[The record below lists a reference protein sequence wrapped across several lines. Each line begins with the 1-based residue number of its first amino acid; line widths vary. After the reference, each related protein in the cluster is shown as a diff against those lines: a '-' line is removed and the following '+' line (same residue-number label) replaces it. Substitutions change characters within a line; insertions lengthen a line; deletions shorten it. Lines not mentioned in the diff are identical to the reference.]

1 MLVGEVK
8 QSEKNIAAEFD
19 VQSFPTLVVLSPEH
33 GVVRFEGKLNR
44 DSLKSFLDQYALKK
58 AEKIKQEKKPE
69 KKVIKKVEAIDSNEA
84 MKRHCLDTG
93 FICVV
98 AITDDEN
105 KQETTDVLNGLKQ
118 KKTGYEYGWIH
129 ASQSKD
135 IAHLLQLPEDY
146 PSLFILHPTK
156 QVYRNYVGAFD
167 EKNVQQWLERIQS
180 GTLDA
185 WPYKE
190 RQKEEVEELEQR
202 NQELLQTIHTLT
214 CKINQLESDSF
225 EQERK
230 KAREVQKIETVW
242 ETKLKTIKD
251 EYEQEIVALKS
262 AQEAVSWDPWSNESS
277 DSYAKCMQHSAL
289 SEISSTQDLPPQL
302 QSQMNSLLPK
312 TPPDSAL
319 AFSSLLSNDDCCYL
333 SDTWYAKKQQDEASK
348 ATLFKEKKN
357 DCFSRKTENTS
368 DIPFKP
374 NDSSTDTLSS
384 SDNFLKPQLWTQT
397 MVGYWMWKY
406 TRNRLGLSV
415 NRHKRFFW
423 IHPYTRILYWSTQ
436 EPGKHPSEPIK
447 NVLTLIING

>member
-1 MLVGEVK
+1 M
-8 QSEKNIAAEFD
+8 Q
-19 VQSFPTLVVLSPEH
+19 
-33 GVVRFEGKLNR
+33 
-44 DSLKSFLDQYALKK
+44 
-58 AEKIKQEKKPE
+58 
-69 KKVIKKVEAIDSNEA
+69 
-84 MKRHCLDTG
+84 
-93 FICVV
+93 
-98 AITDDEN
+98 
-105 KQETTDVLNGLKQ
+105 
-118 KKTGYEYGWIH
+118 
-129 ASQSKD
+129 
-135 IAHLLQLPEDY
+135 
-146 PSLFILHPTK
+146 
-156 QVYRNYVGAFD
+156 
-167 EKNVQQWLERIQS
+167 
-180 GTLDA
+180 
-185 WPYKE
+185 
-190 RQKEEVEELEQR
+190 RQKEDVEELEQR
-202 NQELLQTIHTLT
+202 NRELLQTIHTLT
-214 CKINQLESDSF
+214 CKINQLESDGF

-230 KAREVQKIETVW
+230 KAREIQKIETVW
-242 ETKLKTIKD
+242 ETKLKTIRD

-262 AQEAVSWDPWSNESS
+262 TQEAVSWDPWSNESS

-302 QSQMNSLLPK
+302 QSQMNSHLPK

-333 SDTWYAKKQQDEASK
+333 SDIWCIKKQQDEASK
-348 ATLFKEKKN
+348 TTIFKEKKN

-447 NVLTLIING
+447 NVKVISFKEIKEDDIPSIIIKTPKRPLKIQCISLDAHSQWITTLDCITKV